1 MAVPGSA
8 LVVSSEHSL
17 LNLLTKT
24 RIVDFAMTEA
34 ALAVVRILQEFPVI
48 KLPTDE
54 TVVKTGKERQTITI
68 VLAVG
73 DGCRICFE

>member
-1 MAVPGSA
+1 M
-8 LVVSSEHSL
+8 
-17 LNLLTKT
+17 
-24 RIVDFAMTEA
+24 DFAITEA

-68 VLAVG
+68 VLSVG
-73 DGCRICFE
+73 DGCRVSFQ

>member
-1 MAVPGSA
+1 
-8 LVVSSEHSL
+8 
-17 LNLLTKT
+17 
-24 RIVDFAMTEA
+24 MTEA

-48 KLPTDE
+48 KLPADE